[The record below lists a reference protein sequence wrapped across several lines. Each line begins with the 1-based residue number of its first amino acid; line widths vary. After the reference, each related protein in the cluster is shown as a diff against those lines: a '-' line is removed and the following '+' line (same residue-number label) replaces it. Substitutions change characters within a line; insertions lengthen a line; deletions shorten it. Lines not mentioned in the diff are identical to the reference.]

1 MKRISLKN
9 YDISMGELI
18 DLSNPLDYMEKHD
31 ARAVSI
37 PYQKLM
43 MNYDKY
49 LKKDRPYFFICAKGM
64 HSSKAV
70 MMLEYLGYDV
80 TQVLY

>member
-1 MKRISLKN
+1 MKRISLNN
-9 YDISMGELI
+9 YNENMGQLI

-49 LKKDRPYFFICAKGM
+49 LSKNKAYYLICSKGM

-80 TQVLY
+80 TQVIY

>member
-1 MKRISLKN
+1 MKRMSLKN

-18 DLSNPLDYMEKHD
+18 DLSNPLDYLEKHD

-49 LKKDRPYFFICAKGM
+49 LTKDKAYYLICSKGM

-80 TQVLY
+80 TQVVY